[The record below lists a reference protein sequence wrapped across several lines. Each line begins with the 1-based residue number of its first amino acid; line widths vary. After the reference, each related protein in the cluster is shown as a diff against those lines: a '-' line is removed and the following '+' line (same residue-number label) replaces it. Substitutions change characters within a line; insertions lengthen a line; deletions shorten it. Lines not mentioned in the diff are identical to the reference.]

1 MNSHF
6 LTGNTIYLRGI
17 ALTDATPAYLSW
29 LNDEEITKGL
39 LTGYYPS
46 TMEELQKFLQ
56 GVIHNPNA
64 VMFAICDKIT
74 HQHIGNIKIDKFDW
88 IGRTCELGILIGD
101 KNYWGKGVGKEA
113 CSLVIQYAF
122 HKLNFR
128 KVLLTVYENNPAA
141 IKLYQKLGFVMEGTL
156 RKHIFVEGEY
166 IDKHFMGLFQEEFKA
181 NEVTH
186 N

>member
-1 MNSHF
+1 MSF
-6 LTGNTIYLRGI
+6 LNGKSIYLRGI
-17 ALTDATPAYLSW
+17 DISDATENYLSW

-46 TMEELQKFLQ
+46 TMGDLRKFIESINQ
-56 GVIHNPNA
+56 NPNA
-64 VMFAICDKIT
+64 VMFAICDRETNK
-74 HQHIGNIKIDKFDW
+74 HIGNIKIDRFDW
-88 IGRTCELGILIGD
+88 ISRTCELGILIGD

-122 HKLNFR
+122 HKINFR
-128 KVLLTVYENNPAA
+128 KVLLTVYNNNPAA

-166 IDKHFMGLFQEEFKA
+166 IDKHFMGLFKEEFKP
-181 NEVTH
+181 VQQ
-186 N
+186 